1 LTTGFALRRLAA
13 EGFRGIGEQLDLSL
27 HPSATL
33 VLATNGSG
41 KTSMLG
47 AIEWGLFGELHDQ
60 PRENATNDELVN
72 VNHHPREA
80 RVVLELANH
89 DDTLLVERTKRI
101 GKRASALTVTFSGVR
116 RFQDTEAEQFL
127 FQKLGLTFED
137 FYRAIYLHQESIRGL
152 LVDEPRVRNESL
164 DRLFGV
170 DKLRDILSA
179 LSPKAVR
186 ERIKDIEAEKGR
198 ATAKLQGSIDT
209 VNDRY
214 ERALQDAKRDGLNA
228 GELTV
233 AAGSRMLAEIVVGL
247 VNAAAHVG
255 YSDVVS
261 IETPA
266 GWSDLDRLARRA
278 RELVKSIRERG
289 IGLQLGTGASDNMA
303 IAVQVRTSLEA
314 ATAEAGKASGEL
326 AAKVQLHGS
335 GEQIEQRLTEARQ
348 ALADLDAENH
358 RLGAHQS
365 VVADTISY
373 LRADPDARACPICG
387 RPIDSRDLIV
397 RLQEGLE
404 DAVRRQ
410 VEQLHDKQTTT
421 RTEIGSLQSALADFQ
436 QASRTAE
443 RVQSQLTNARLA
455 AIQVIGHAVE
465 PDAVAGAL
473 TAKIRELEAVAAR
486 NADARR
492 QAESVLSGVETDI
505 DRVRVLYRCLQ
516 AGDERSQAMERLGTM
531 DSDQS
536 QADAQ
541 LAALGDLEEG
551 IETIARAV
559 QEVAGERARV
569 ALEGSQDRVGTYYGE
584 LCNHPYFDRL
594 RIAVEEQRVM
604 GTTRNNYIIRA
615 FASTDG
621 ETTLASSRL
630 STAQMNCAALSIYLA
645 LASGLEHNL
654 GFLLMDD
661 PSQSLDAEHKR
672 SLASL
677 LFRTSQDVQ
686 VVIATHDEEFAAM
699 LKSQW
704 SGDSAAAYRLD
715 WSAQRGTA
723 AIRNG

>member
-1 LTTGFALRRLAA
+1 MTAGFGLRRLAA
-13 EGFRGIGEQLDLSL
+13 EGFRGIGEELDLNL

-33 VLATNGSG
+33 VLAPNGSG
-41 KTSMLG
+41 KTSILG

-72 VNHHPREA
+72 VHHHPREA
-80 RVVLELANH
+80 RVVLELANR
-89 DDTLLVERTKRI
+89 DDTLVVERTKRI

-116 RFQDTEAEQFL
+116 RFQDAEAEQFL
-127 FQKLGLTFED
+127 FQRLGLTFED

-152 LVDEPRVRNESL
+152 LVDEPKVRNESL

-170 DKLRDILSA
+170 DKLRDILTA

-198 ATAKLQGSIDT
+198 ATERLQGSIDA

-214 ERALQDAKRDGLNA
+214 ERALQDAKRDGLA
-228 GELTV
+228 ADELTV
-233 AAGSRMLAEIVVGL
+233 SAGARMLAEVVARLAG
-247 VNAAAHVG
+247 AAAQVG
-255 YSDVVS
+255 YADAVS
-261 IETPA
+261 IETPET
-266 GWSDLDRLARRA
+266 WSDLDRLARRA
-278 RELVKSIRERG
+278 RELVKAIRERG
-289 IGLQLGTGASDNMA
+289 IGLQLGTGTSDSIA
-303 IAVQVRTSLEA
+303 TAVQARTRLEA
-314 ATAEAGKASGEL
+314 AAAEAGKASGEL
-326 AAKVQLHGS
+326 AVRVQLHGS
-335 GEQIEQRLTEARQ
+335 SDQIEQRLTEARQ
-348 ALADLDAENH
+348 ALANLDAESH

-365 VVADTISY
+365 VVAESISY
-373 LRADPDARACPICG
+373 LRADPDAQACPVCG

-397 RLQEGLE
+397 RLQESLQDE
-404 DAVRRQ
+404 VRRQ
-410 VEQLHDKQTTT
+410 VEQLHDKQTAK
-421 RTEIGSLQSALADFQ
+421 RTEIGSLQSALAESQ
-436 QASRTAE
+436 QASRASE
-443 RVQSQLTNARLA
+443 RAQSQLTEARSA
-455 AIQVIGHAVE
+455 AIQVIGHEAE
-465 PDAVAGAL
+465 SEAVANAL
-473 TAKIRELEAVAAR
+473 GAKIRELEAAAAR
-486 NADARR
+486 NADARGK
-492 QAESVLSGVETDI
+492 AESLLSDVETDI

-516 AGDERSQAMERLGTM
+516 AGDERSQAMARLGTM
-531 DSDQS
+531 DSEES

-541 LAALGDLEEG
+541 LTALGDLEDG

-569 ALEGSQDRVGTYYGE
+569 ALEGSQDRVGIYYGE

-604 GTTRNNYIIRA
+604 GTARNNYIIRA
-615 FASTDG
+615 FASSDG
-621 ETTLASSRL
+621 EATLASSRL

-661 PSQSLDAEHKR
+661 PSQSLDAEHKQ

-704 SGDSAAAYRLD
+704 SGDSAAAYKLD
-715 WSAQRGTA
+715 WSAQRGTTA
-723 AIRNG
+723 TRNG